1 MDTMV
6 TVVDGSCFM
15 KELETLESLQARNCH
30 ANPKDQQTISYLL
43 YDQVEFANMI
53 VLYKCDLMNDNKKAM
68 VKGLIAR
75 MNPTAKLI
83 ESLYSNV
90 PLEMVLG
97 TGLFSMTE
105 AEKHKV
111 WLQEARI
118 GEHTPET
125 EEYGI
130 GSFTYRA
137 IRPFLPKK
145 FDNIMDAILQKLQ
158 A

>member
-6 TVVDGSCFM
+6 TVVDSSCFM
-15 KELETLESLQARNCH
+15 KELETLESLQARNWH
-30 ANPKDQQTISYLL
+30 AKPKDQQTISHLL
-43 YDQVEFANMI
+43 CDQVEFANVI
-53 VLYKCDLMNDNKKAM
+53 VLNKCDLMDDNKKAM

-83 ESLYSNV
+83 ESVYSNV

-97 TGLFSMTE
+97 MGLFSMTE
-105 AEKHKV
+105 AEKQNV

-118 GEHTPET
+118 GEHTPEA

-137 IRPFLPKK
+137 IQPFLPNK
-145 FDNIMDAILQKLQ
+145 FESIMDAILQKLQ